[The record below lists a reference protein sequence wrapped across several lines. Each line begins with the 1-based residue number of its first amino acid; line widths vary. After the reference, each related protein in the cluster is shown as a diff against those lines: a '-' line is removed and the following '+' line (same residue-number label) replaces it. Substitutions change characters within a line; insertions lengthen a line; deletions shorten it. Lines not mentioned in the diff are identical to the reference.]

1 MAAHSFRNEFLATSL
16 STVNSNFSIEVVV
29 AGLVERPS
37 GECVSEPQCPHPC
50 RCADGIV
57 DCQEKALTKVPDHLP
72 EATTEL

>member
-1 MAAHSFRNEFLATSL
+1 MILVDILQPYPVKFVSC
-16 STVNSNFSIEVVV
+16 VW

-57 DCQEKALTKVPDHLP
+57 DCQEKDLAKVPDHLP